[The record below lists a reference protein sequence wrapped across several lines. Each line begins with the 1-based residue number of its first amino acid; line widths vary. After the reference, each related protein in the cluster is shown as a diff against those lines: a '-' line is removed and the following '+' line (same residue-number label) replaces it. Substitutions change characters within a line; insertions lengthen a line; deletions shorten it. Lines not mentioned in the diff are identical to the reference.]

1 MGQAKSTN
9 GASSAVSITTVHK
22 SKGLEYPVVILAGT
36 TYGRPGG
43 DSVLYDEKYGIG
55 MEYIDVDKRIKHS
68 CLSLDL
74 IKYKKAKESKAE
86 EIRLLYVAMTR
97 AKAVS
102 YTHLLP
108 KRTFISPTISPF
120 VMAVTAL

>member
-1 MGQAKSTN
+1 MRDALLKVFFSFVDYLNKINDSSSGMGQAKSTN

-74 IKYKKAKESKAE
+74 IKYKKRKNQ
-86 EIRLLYVAMTR
+86 
-97 AKAVS
+97 
-102 YTHLLP
+102 
-108 KRTFISPTISPF
+108 KRKKSVFY
-120 VMAVTAL
+120 M